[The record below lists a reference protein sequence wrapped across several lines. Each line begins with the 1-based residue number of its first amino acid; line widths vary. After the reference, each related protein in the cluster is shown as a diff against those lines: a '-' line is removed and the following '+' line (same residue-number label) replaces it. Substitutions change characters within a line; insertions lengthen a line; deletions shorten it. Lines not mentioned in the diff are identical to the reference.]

1 MKRRLPA
8 VVAVLGLS
16 CAGSLAASGPAMA
29 YNDAY
34 GGMISKRTVCV
45 NVVTGFNSGGATYR
59 LRCFLW

>member
-1 MKRRLPA
+1 
-8 VVAVLGLS
+8 
-16 CAGSLAASGPAMA
+16 MA